1 MEDINEEKKYKI
13 TYTKQFKKDYKK
25 YKKKEEKLS
34 KILEI
39 IEILEIGGVS
49 NIPKSMK
56 PHFLTGNY
64 KGYLEC
70 HIESDLLIIWLQ
82 YDDEKNIILV
92 RLGSHSELF

>member
-1 MEDINEEKKYKI
+1 MEDINEENKYKI
-13 TYTKQFKKDYKK
+13 TYTTQFKKDYKK

-34 KILEI
+34 K
-39 IEILEIGGVS
+39 ILEIGGVS